1 MLFYILLLGAAP
13 ILGTFFLALS
23 ATCIAEYLGPIVK
36 GVLIGAAAIVLIP
49 RLLSIAPVII
59 ALAALVA
66 VVTGAK
72 RFVGFLLG

>member
-1 MLFYILLLGAAP
+1 MLFYVLLLGAAP
-13 ILGTFFLALS
+13 ILGVFCVS
-23 ATCIAEYLGPIVK
+23 YVATYLCSIIK
-36 GVLIGAAAIVLIP
+36 AILIGIAAIVLIP

-72 RFVGFLLG
+72 RVVGFLLG

>member
-1 MLFYILLLGAAP
+1 MLFYVLLLGAAP
-13 ILGTFFLALS
+13 ILGVFCVS
-23 ATCIAEYLGPIVK
+23 YVATYLCSIIK
-36 GVLIGAAAIVLIP
+36 AILIGIAAIILIP

-72 RFVGFLLG
+72 RVVGFLLG